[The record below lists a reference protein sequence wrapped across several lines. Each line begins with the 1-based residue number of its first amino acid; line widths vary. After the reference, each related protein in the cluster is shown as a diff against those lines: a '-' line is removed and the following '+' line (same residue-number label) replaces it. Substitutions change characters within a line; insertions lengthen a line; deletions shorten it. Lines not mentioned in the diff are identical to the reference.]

1 MKWIRFDS
9 YVCALWAVLVSMVP
23 SYSHGLSFNS
33 MMTVVSESTPPPSS
47 SYPSHLKTKIASS
60 VAKCERRFQERNV
73 VPRSLCER
81 CNKPPRTCICSSLP
95 VKQIS
100 TSTQVLILQH
110 PREFRKA
117 SLSTVPLIS
126 LVLKKCTVQ
135 VGYNFDSTL
144 NLVQDFL
151 HRGVKPLLLFPGPSA
166 VSLDDNSITDDTHL
180 LQEIKSEHQLLI
192 LIDGTWSQAKN
203 MIKQSPELVNCC
215 QLIQFQ
221 SESDSLYDTVR
232 KEPQKHF
239 VSTLEA
245 CAQALIYL
253 EPNQEVANEAKQYLE
268 RSMKMMVHTK
278 KRMREEEDSKPRFYE
293 RNAKI
298 YETNKRRN
306 QIKRELFRE

>member
-1 MKWIRFDS
+1 M
-9 YVCALWAVLVSMVP
+9 
-23 SYSHGLSFNS
+23 
-33 MMTVVSESTPPPSS
+33 
-47 SYPSHLKTKIASS
+47 
-60 VAKCERRFQERNV
+60 
-73 VPRSLCER
+73 
-81 CNKPPRTCICSSLP
+81 
-95 VKQIS
+95 
-100 TSTQVLILQH
+100 
-110 PREFRKA
+110 
-117 SLSTVPLIS
+117 S

-135 VGYNFDSTL
+135 VGYKFSLSDL

-151 HRGVKPLLLFPGPSA
+151 NRGVKPLLLFPGPSA
-166 VSLDDNSITDDTHL
+166 ISLDDDSSNYDTHL
-180 LQEIKSEHQLLI
+180 SQIKSEHQLLI

-215 QLIQFQ
+215 RPIQFQ

-245 CAQALIYL
+245 CAQALIFL
-253 EPNQEVANEAKQYLE
+253 EPDQEVANEAKQYLE
-268 RSMKMMVHTK
+268 GSMKMMVHTK

-306 QIKRELFRE
+306 QIKRELFQE